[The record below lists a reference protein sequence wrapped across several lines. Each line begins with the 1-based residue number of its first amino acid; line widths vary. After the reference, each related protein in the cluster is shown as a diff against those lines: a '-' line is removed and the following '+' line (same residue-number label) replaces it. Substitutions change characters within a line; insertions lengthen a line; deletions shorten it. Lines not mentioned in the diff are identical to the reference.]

1 MTGSGRTGSGAA
13 AAASGAIR
21 RGVSLPGSDD
31 AGSKRGLTGIWRSGA
46 AALALALVLAPVALV
61 LAPAGGLASRAWAQD
76 AAAPP
81 ASILGTPA
89 GLLLAGIAAACAL
102 TAAGL
107 AVAFWRAE
115 RQRRRMQA
123 AFNAVPWPRQLVQR
137 DGSPLVSNPAFV
149 ERFGDCRRPLP
160 EVLAEQ
166 VATARSRHDVRRLAE
181 NAAAGIDGHV
191 EAQVIDPATGE
202 RIWLDVRAQPMPGMN
217 GLVAWVTED
226 ITARRQMQDILR
238 SEMARFV
245 DLLEHAPVGF
255 YSVDGGGRFL
265 FVNKTMTDWLDT
277 TPEKLTDGEIRLH
290 DLIPAAAAGGAPAYA
305 PFAAD
310 TIDAASNG
318 ESIASGPRE
327 VGFVG
332 PSGHRIETYVTQEVV
347 GGEDGQPLSTRSV
360 VRNLSDERQ
369 VRDALERSERR
380 FRRFFQQAPIGIA
393 LLDAQERVQEC
404 NAAFT
409 KLMGVAR
416 DAVVGQP
423 MPLLVRGADRPGL
436 ARLLARD
443 GDESTP
449 EVRPAA
455 EPDTVCRVFAT
466 PLDADGAGGRR
477 GLEREGHVLHLIDAT
492 EQKNLEEQFAQS
504 QKMQAVGQ
512 LAGGIAHDFNNLL
525 TAMIGFCDLLLLRH
539 RPGDQSFADLMQVK
553 QNANRA
559 ANLVRQ
565 LLAFSRQQTLRPT
578 VLSVTDVLQEL
589 MHLLRRL
596 IGENIQ
602 LDVIHGR
609 GLWAVKVDQGQLEQ
623 VIINLAVNARD
634 AMAEAG
640 GELAIRTSNR
650 ELSRPVKREGETVP
664 PGDYVLIEVADS
676 GCGIAQENLDR
687 IFEPF
692 FSTKA
697 VGAGTGLGLSTVY
710 GIVKQ
715 TGGFILVDSAPDVGT
730 NFQIYLPRY
739 RPAAGDP
746 AAAKA
751 VQAQVTDLTGMGT
764 LLLVEDE
771 EAVRAFSA
779 RALRK
784 KGYDVLEAS
793 SGEQALETMHAQGDK
808 VDLLIT
814 DVVMPNL
821 DGPTLVRRVRESHP
835 DLKVIFI
842 SGYTEDSFRRN
853 LGEES
858 DIHFLGKPFTLKQL
872 AGMVKDVLYADAS

>member
-1 MTGSGRTGSGAA
+1 
-13 AAASGAIR
+13 
-21 RGVSLPGSDD
+21 
-31 AGSKRGLTGIWRSGA
+31 
-46 AALALALVLAPVALV
+46 
-61 LAPAGGLASRAWAQD
+61 
-76 AAAPP
+76 
-81 ASILGTPA
+81 
-89 GLLLAGIAAACAL
+89 
-102 TAAGL
+102 
-107 AVAFWRAE
+107 
-115 RQRRRMQA
+115 
-123 AFNAVPWPRQLVQR
+123 
-137 DGSPLVSNPAFV
+137 
-149 ERFGDCRRPLP
+149 
-160 EVLAEQ
+160 
-166 VATARSRHDVRRLAE
+166 
-181 NAAAGIDGHV
+181 
-191 EAQVIDPATGE
+191 
-202 RIWLDVRAQPMPGMN
+202 
-217 GLVAWVTED
+217 
-226 ITARRQMQDILR
+226 
-238 SEMARFV
+238 
-245 DLLEHAPVGF
+245 
-255 YSVDGGGRFL
+255 
-265 FVNKTMTDWLDT
+265 
-277 TPEKLTDGEIRLH
+277 
-290 DLIPAAAAGGAPAYA
+290 
-305 PFAAD
+305 
-310 TIDAASNG
+310 
-318 ESIASGPRE
+318 
-327 VGFVG
+327 
-332 PSGHRIETYVTQEVV
+332 VV
-347 GGEDGQPLSTRSV
+347 GGEDGQPLATRSV

-393 LLDAQERVQEC
+393 LLDADGQVQEC
-404 NAAFT
+404 NGAFT
-409 KLMGVAR
+409 RLMGVAR
-416 DAVVGQP
+416 DAVAGQA
-423 MPLLVRGADRPGL
+423 MDRLVRAADRPGL
-436 ARLLARD
+436 RHALAPD
-443 GDESTP
+443 GGDSTP

-466 PLDADGAGGRR
+466 PLGAEGAGGARD
-477 GLEREGHVLHLIDAT
+477 LEREGHVLHLIDAT

-609 GLWAVKVDQGQLEQ
+609 GLWEVKVDQGQLEQ

-634 AMAEAG
+634 AMADG
-640 GELAIRTSNR
+640 GGDLAIRTRNQQ
-650 ELSRPVKREGETVP
+650 LTRPIKREGETVP

-692 FSTKA
+692 FSTKE
-697 VGAGTGLGLSTVY
+697 VGGGTGLGLSTVY

-715 TGGFILVDSAPDVGT
+715 TGGFILVDSQPGAGT
-730 NFQIYLPRY
+730 SFQIYLPRH
-739 RPAAGDP
+739 RPAAVEQ
-746 AAAKA
+746 AAVKSASG
-751 VQAQVTDLTGMGT
+751 QATDLTGMGT

-793 SGEQALETMHAQGDK
+793 SGEQALDLMQARGDTI
-808 VDLLIT
+808 DLLIT

-821 DGPTLVRRVRESHP
+821 DGPALVRRVRETHP
-835 DLKVIFI
+835 EVKVIFI

-872 AGMVKDVLYADAS
+872 AGMVKDVLYADAR

>member
-1 MTGSGRTGSGAA
+1 LVGAKGNCSVAAIAGFGIAGVGLVGVMTMAAAMMGAA
-13 AAASGAIR
+13 ARTAH
-21 RGVSLPGSDD
+21 
-31 AGSKRGLTGIWRSGA
+31 
-46 AALALALVLAPVALV
+46 
-61 LAPAGGLASRAWAQD
+61 AQD
-76 AAAPP
+76 AAAGASAGSGGPP
-81 ASILGTPA
+81 AVLVLAGVAAA
-89 GLLLAGIAAACAL
+89 GLLAAVVLGIAL
-102 TAAGL
+102 L
-107 AVAFWRAE
+107 RERRA
-115 RQRRRMQA
+115 RQRMEA
-123 AFNAVPWPRQLVQR
+123 AFNAVPWPRQLVR
-137 DGSPLVSNPAFV
+137 KDGTSLVSNPAFV
-149 ERFGDCRRPLP
+149 ARFGDRRRALP
-160 EVLAEQ
+160 DVLAEQ
-166 VATARSRHDVRRLAE
+166 VDDERAERDLRRLAA
-181 NAAAGIDGHV
+181 NAAAGVDGHV
-191 EAQVIDPATGE
+191 EVPVADPGSGE
-202 RIWLDVRAQPMPGMN
+202 RIWLDVRAQPMPGTH
-217 GLVAWVTED
+217 GLVAWLTED

-245 DLLEHAPVGF
+245 DLLEYAPVGF
-255 YSVDGGGRFL
+255 YSVDAEGRFL
-265 FVNKTMTDWLDT
+265 FVNKTMTDWLKT
-277 TPEKLTDGEIRLH
+277 SPEKLTSGQLRLH
-290 DLIPAAAAGGAPAYA
+290 DLIPDAAARGAPAYA

-310 TIDAASNG
+310 AEANGDAAA
-318 ESIASGPRE
+318 IGPRE

-332 PSGHRIETYVTQEVV
+332 PTGQRIETYVTQEVV

-393 LLDAQERVQEC
+393 LLDAEQRVQEC

-416 DAVVGQP
+416 DAVTGQP
-423 MPLLVRGADRPGL
+423 MPQLVRPGDRPGL
-436 ARLLARD
+436 ARVLAPEA
-443 GDESTP
+443 GGSTP

-466 PLDADGAGGRR
+466 PLDVDGAGGQR
-477 GLEREGHVLHLIDAT
+477 GLDREGHVLHLIDAT

-609 GLWAVKVDQGQLEQ
+609 GLWEVKVDQGQLEQ

-634 AMAEAG
+634 AMAEGG
-640 GELAIRTSNR
+640 GELAIRTSNQQ
-650 ELSRPVKREGETVP
+650 LTRPIKREGETVP

-692 FSTKA
+692 FSTKE

-715 TGGFILVDSAPDVGT
+715 TGGFILVESAPAVGT
-730 NFQIYLPRY
+730 NFQIYLPRHKQ
-739 RPAAGDP
+739 AASEAMPGKSP
-746 AAAKA
+746 
-751 VQAQVTDLTGMGT
+751 QSQVTDLTGMGT

-771 EAVRAFSA
+771 DAVRAFSA

-793 SGEQALETMHAQGDK
+793 SGEHALEVMGQQGDK
-808 VDLLIT
+808 IDLLIT

-821 DGPTLVRRVRESHP
+821 DGPTLVRRIRETHP
-835 DLKVIFI
+835 DVKVIFI

-872 AGMVKDVLYADAS
+872 AGMVKDVLYAEAR

>member
-1 MTGSGRTGSGAA
+1 MAIAVATAGLIGGTTPVRAQAVAGAA
-13 AAASGAIR
+13 AAG
-21 RGVSLPGSDD
+21 GWGSPLVLLL
-31 AGSKRGLTGIWRSGA
+31 AGLAG
-46 AALALALVLAPVALV
+46 ALALV
-61 LAPAGGLASRAWAQD
+61 AGGLAV
-76 AAAPP
+76 
-81 ASILGTPA
+81 ILIRT
-89 GLLLAGIAAACAL
+89 
-102 TAAGL
+102 
-107 AVAFWRAE
+107 
-115 RQRRRMQA
+115 QRGRVRMQA
-123 AFNAVPWPRQLVQR
+123 AFNAMPWPRQLGRR
-137 DGSPLVSNPAFV
+137 DGTPLVNNPAFV
-149 ERFGDCRRPLP
+149 ERFGDRRRALP

-166 VATARSRHDVRRLAE
+166 VDDDGARQELRRLAA
-181 NAAAGIDGHV
+181 NAAAGIGGHV
-191 EAQVIDPATGE
+191 EAPVWDPDSGE
-202 RIWLDVRAQPMPGMN
+202 RIWLDVRAQPMPDQD
-217 GLVAWVTED
+217 GLVAWLTED

-238 SEMARFV
+238 TEMARFV

-255 YSVDGGGRFL
+255 YSVDGDGRFL
-265 FVNKTMTDWLDT
+265 FVNKTLTDWLGT
-277 TPEKLTDGEIRLH
+277 TPEKLTDGHIRLH
-290 DLIPAAAAGGAPAYA
+290 DLIPEAATEGAPAHV
-305 PFAAD
+305 PFASEE
-310 TIDAASNG
+310 TVHAASG
-318 ESIASGPRE
+318 DAVTLGPRE
-327 VGFVG
+327 VVLVG
-332 PSGHRIETYVTQEVV
+332 PTGQRIETYITQEVV
-347 GGEDGQPLSTRSV
+347 GGEDGQPISTRSV

-369 VRDALERSERR
+369 VHDALERSERR
-380 FRRFFQQAPIGIA
+380 FRRFFQQSPVGIA
-393 LLDAQERVQEC
+393 LLDADGRVQEC
-404 NAAFT
+404 NAAFS
-409 KLMGVAR
+409 KLMGVSR

-423 MPLLVRGADRPGL
+423 AQQLVRPGDRAALGQAL
-436 ARLLARD
+436 SRD
-443 GDESTP
+443 GGGGRP

-466 PLDADGAGGRR
+466 PLDAEGAGGAR

-609 GLWAVKVDQGQLEQ
+609 SLWEVKVDQGQLEQ

-634 AMAEAG
+634 AMADGG
-640 GELAIRTSNR
+640 GELAIRTSNQQ
-650 ELSRPVKREGETVP
+650 LSRPLKREGETVP

-692 FSTKA
+692 FSTKE

-715 TGGFILVDSAPDVGT
+715 TGGFILVDSAPGVGT
-730 NFQIYLPRY
+730 NFQIYLPRHQQIASEHA
-739 RPAAGDP
+739 PTKSG
-746 AAAKA
+746 
-751 VQAQVTDLTGMGT
+751 QGQVTDLTGMGT

-784 KGYDVLEAS
+784 KGYTVLEAS
-793 SGEQALETMHAQGDK
+793 SGEHALDVMADQGDQ

-821 DGPTLVRRVRESHP
+821 DGPALVKRVRETRP
-835 DLKVIFI
+835 DVKVIFI

-853 LGEES
+853 LGEEA
-858 DIHFLGKPFTLKQL
+858 DTHFLGKPFTLKQL
-872 AGMVKDVLYADAS
+872 AGMVKDVLYADAR

>member
-1 MTGSGRTGSGAA
+1 MGVVRSAAVRAGTTAAAGAA
-13 AAASGAIR
+13 AAGGTARAQEAAGAAAA
-21 RGVSLPGSDD
+21 GSD
-31 AGSKRGLTGIWRSGA
+31 GTLELLVL
-46 AALALALVLAPVALV
+46 AALALAGALA
-61 LAPAGGLASRAWAQD
+61 AGGLALALRRERRA
-76 AAAPP
+76 
-81 ASILGTPA
+81 
-89 GLLLAGIAAACAL
+89 
-102 TAAGL
+102 
-107 AVAFWRAE
+107 RK
-115 RQRRRMQA
+115 RMEA
-123 AFNAVPWPRQLVQR
+123 AFNAVPWPRQLVRR
-137 DGSPLVSNPAFV
+137 DGTPLVSNPAFAA
-149 ERFGDCRRPLP
+149 RFGDRGRALP
-160 EVLAEQ
+160 DVLAAQ
-166 VATARSRHDVRRLAE
+166 VDDERAGRELRRLAD

-191 EAQVIDPATGE
+191 EAPVLDATSGE

-217 GLVAWVTED
+217 GLVAWLTED

-238 SEMARFV
+238 TEMARFV

-255 YSVDGGGRFL
+255 YSVDGEGHFL
-265 FVNKTMTDWLDT
+265 FVNKTMTDWLGT
-277 TPEKLTDGEIRLH
+277 TPETLTGGEIRLH
-290 DLIPAAAAGGAPAYA
+290 DLIPEAAAQGAPAYA
-305 PFAAD
+305 PFAPDPAGEAG
-310 TIDAASNG
+310 AA
-318 ESIASGPRE
+318 AVGPRE
-327 VGFVG
+327 VAFVG
-332 PSGHRIETYVTQEVV
+332 PTGQRIETYVTQEVV
-347 GGEDGQPLSTRSV
+347 GGEDGQPLTTRSV

-393 LLDAQERVQEC
+393 LLDADQRVQEC

-416 DAVVGQP
+416 DSVVGQP
-423 MPLLVRGADRPGL
+423 MPSLVRAGDRPGL
-436 ARLLARD
+436 AQALAPDAGR
-443 GDESTP
+443 STP

-466 PLDADGAGGRR
+466 AMDAHQGEARAGQ
-477 GLEREGHVLHLIDAT
+477 EREGHVLHLIDAT

-525 TAMIGFCDLLLLRH
+525 TAMVGFCDLLLLRH

-596 IGENIQ
+596 IGENIR

-609 GLWAVKVDQGQLEQ
+609 SLWEVKVDQGQLEQ

-634 AMAEAG
+634 AMAEGG
-640 GELAIRTSNR
+640 GELAIRTSNQQ
-650 ELSRPVKREGETVP
+650 LTRPLKREGETVP
-664 PGDYVLIEVADS
+664 PGDYVRIEVADS

-692 FSTKA
+692 FSTKE

-715 TGGFILVDSAPDVGT
+715 TGGFIVVDSAPGVGT
-730 NFQIYLPRY
+730 NFQIYLPRHSQ
-739 RPAAGDP
+739 AAGE
-746 AAAKA
+746 A
-751 VQAQVTDLTGMGT
+751 VAGKSAHSQVTDLTGMGT

-771 EAVRAFSA
+771 DAVRAFSA

-793 SGEQALETMHAQGDK
+793 SGEHALDVMEQQGDK

-821 DGPTLVRRVRESHP
+821 DGPALVRRVRETHP
-835 DLKVIFI
+835 DVKVIFI

>member
-1 MTGSGRTGSGAA
+1 MNGVWRYGAPSAAIAAVAGRADS
-13 AAASGAIR
+13 
-21 RGVSLPGSDD
+21 
-31 AGSKRGLTGIWRSGA
+31 AG
-46 AALALALVLAPVALV
+46 
-61 LAPAGGLASRAWAQD
+61 AQD
-76 AAAPP
+76 AAGGIQAGLLASPP
-81 ASILGTPA
+81 
-89 GLLLAGIAAACAL
+89 GLLLAGLATVFAL
-102 TAAGL
+102 AAAGL
-107 AVAFWRAE
+107 GLALVRAE
-115 RQRRRMQA
+115 RGRKRMQA
-123 AFNAVPWPRQLVQR
+123 AFNAVPWPRQLVDR
-137 DGSPLVSNPAFV
+137 DGVPLLSNPAFV
-149 ERFGDCRRPLP
+149 AQFGDRGLALP
-160 EVLAEQ
+160 DALADTVEDDG
-166 VATARSRHDVRRLAE
+166 ARQEVRRLAA
-181 NAAAGIDGHV
+181 NAAAGLDGHV
-191 EAQVIDPATGE
+191 EVPVPDPGGGAP
-202 RIWLDVRAQPMPGMN
+202 IWLDVRAQPMPGTN
-217 GLVAWVTED
+217 GLIAWLSED

-255 YSVDGGGRFL
+255 YSVDGDGRFR

-277 TPEKLTDGEIRLH
+277 SPEELTGGGLRLH
-290 DLIPAAAAGGAPAYA
+290 DLIPDAAAAGAPAHA
-305 PFAAD
+305 PFAAAD
-310 TIDAASNG
+310 VGAGLASDQT
-318 ESIASGPRE
+318 AYGPRE
-327 VGFVG
+327 VVFVG
-332 PSGHRIETYVTQEVV
+332 PTGQRIETYVTQEVV
-347 GGEDGQPLSTRSV
+347 GGEDGQPLTTRSV

-369 VRDALERSERR
+369 MRDALERSERR

-393 LLDAQERVQEC
+393 LLDADERVQEC
-404 NAAFT
+404 NDAFT
-409 KLMGVAR
+409 KLLGVAR

-423 MPLLVRGADRPGL
+423 MQGLVRAGDWPGL
-436 ARLLARD
+436 ARVLARGGVD
-443 GDESTP
+443 STP
-449 EVRPAA
+449 EIRPAA
-455 EPDTVCRVFAT
+455 EPDTVCRVYAT
-466 PLDADGAGGRR
+466 QLDTDGAGGS
-477 GLEREGHVLHLIDAT
+477 GAPTREGHVLHLIDAT

-602 LDVIHGR
+602 LDVVHGR
-609 GLWAVKVDQGQLEQ
+609 GIWDVKVDQGQLEQ

-634 AMAEAG
+634 AMAEGG
-640 GELAIRTSNR
+640 GELAIRTSNQQ
-650 ELSRPVKREGETVP
+650 LTRPLKREGETVP
-664 PGDYVLIEVADS
+664 PGDYVRIEVADS

-692 FSTKA
+692 FSTKE

-715 TGGFILVDSAPDVGT
+715 TGGFILVDSAPGVGT
-730 NFQIYLPRY
+730 NFQIYLPRHQ
-739 RPAAGDP
+739 AAVDP
-746 AAAKA
+746 AAARSG
-751 VQAQVTDLTGMGT
+751 QGQVTDLTGMGT

-771 EAVRAFSA
+771 DAVRAFSA

-784 KGYDVLEAS
+784 KGYDVIEAS
-793 SGEQALETMHAQGDK
+793 SGEQALEIMELQGDA

-821 DGPTLVRRVRESHP
+821 DGPTLVRRVREGRP
-835 DLKVIFI
+835 DVKVIFI

-853 LGEES
+853 LGEEA

-872 AGMVKDVLYADAS
+872 AGMVKDVLYADAG

>member
-1 MTGSGRTGSGAA
+1 VR
-13 AAASGAIR
+13 
-21 RGVSLPGSDD
+21 
-31 AGSKRGLTGIWRSGA
+31 
-46 AALALALVLAPVALV
+46 
-61 LAPAGGLASRAWAQD
+61 
-76 AAAPP
+76 
-81 ASILGTPA
+81 
-89 GLLLAGIAAACAL
+89 
-102 TAAGL
+102 
-107 AVAFWRAE
+107 
-115 RQRRRMQA
+115 
-123 AFNAVPWPRQLVQR
+123 R
-137 DGSPLVSNPAFV
+137 DGTPLVSNPAFAA
-149 ERFGDCRRPLP
+149 RFGDRGRALP
-160 EVLAEQ
+160 DVLAAQ
-166 VATARSRHDVRRLAE
+166 VDDERAGRELRRLAD

-191 EAQVIDPATGE
+191 EAPVLDATSGE

-217 GLVAWVTED
+217 GLVAWLTED

-238 SEMARFV
+238 TEMARFV

-255 YSVDGGGRFL
+255 YSVDGEGHFL
-265 FVNKTMTDWLDT
+265 FVNKTMTDWLGT
-277 TPEKLTDGEIRLH
+277 TPETLTGGEVRLH
-290 DLIPAAAAGGAPAYA
+290 DLIPEAAEQGAPAYA
-305 PFAAD
+305 PFAP
-310 TIDAASNG
+310 DAAG
-318 ESIASGPRE
+318 EGGAAAVGPRE
-327 VGFVG
+327 VAFVG
-332 PSGHRIETYVTQEVV
+332 PTGQRIETYVTQEVV
-347 GGEDGQPLSTRSV
+347 GGEDGQPLTTRSV

-393 LLDAQERVQEC
+393 LLDADQRVQEC

-416 DAVVGQP
+416 DGVVGQP
-423 MPLLVRGADRPGL
+423 MHSLVRAGDQPGL
-436 ARLLARD
+436 AKVLAPEA
-443 GDESTP
+443 GGSTP

-466 PLDADGAGGRR
+466 PLDAERRDGQPEH
-477 GLEREGHVLHLIDAT
+477 EREGHVLHLIDAT

-525 TAMIGFCDLLLLRH
+525 TAMVGFCDLLLLRH

-609 GLWAVKVDQGQLEQ
+609 SLWEVKVDQGQLEQ

-634 AMAEAG
+634 AMAEGG
-640 GELAIRTSNR
+640 GELAIRTSNQQ
-650 ELSRPVKREGETVP
+650 LTRPLKREGETVP
-664 PGDYVLIEVADS
+664 PGDYVRIEVADS

-692 FSTKA
+692 FSTKE

-715 TGGFILVDSAPDVGT
+715 TGGFILVDSAPGVGT
-730 NFQIYLPRY
+730 NFQIYLPRHQQT
-739 RPAAGDP
+739 AGE
-746 AAAKA
+746 AVAAKSA
-751 VQAQVTDLTGMGT
+751 QSQVTDLTGMGT

-771 EAVRAFSA
+771 DAVRAFSA

-793 SGEQALETMHAQGDK
+793 SGEHALDVMEQQGDK

-821 DGPTLVRRVRESHP
+821 DGPALVRRVRETHP
-835 DLKVIFI
+835 DVKVIFI

-872 AGMVKDVLYADAS
+872 AGMVKDVLYADAH

>member
-1 MTGSGRTGSGAA
+1 MGLHRFGAA
-13 AAASGAIR
+13 AS
-21 RGVSLPGSDD
+21 
-31 AGSKRGLTGIWRSGA
+31 A
-46 AALALALVLAPVALV
+46 AAAWFAVG
-61 LAPAGGLASRAWAQD
+61 APARAQD
-76 AAAPP
+76 AADGAGRAAAEPGVWT
-81 ASILGTPA
+81 STPV
-89 GLLLAGIAAACAL
+89 LLAAGVALACLL

-107 AVAFWRAE
+107 AVALLRA
-115 RQRRRMQA
+115 RREQIRMQA
-123 AFNAVPWPRQLVQR
+123 AFNAVPWPRQLVGR
-137 DGSPLVSNPAFV
+137 TGAPVLSNPAFV
-149 ERFGDCRRPLP
+149 ERFGDVRRALP
-160 EVLAEQ
+160 EALAAQ
-166 VATARSRHDVRRLAE
+166 VDDDGARQEIRRLAS
-181 NAAAGIDGHV
+181 NAAAGLGGHV
-191 EAQVIDPATGE
+191 EAPIVDPKSGE
-202 RIWLDVRAQPMPGMN
+202 RIWLDVRAQPMPGTGGM
-217 GLVAWVTED
+217 VAWLTED

-255 YSVDGGGRFL
+255 YSVDGDGRFL
-265 FVNKTMTDWLDT
+265 FVNKTMTDWLGAE
-277 TPEKLTDGEIRLH
+277 PERLTDGSIRLH
-290 DLIPAAAAGGAPAYA
+290 DLIPDARAQGAPAFA
-305 PFAAD
+305 PFAP
-310 TIDAASNG
+310 AAERAVAG
-318 ESIASGPRE
+318 PDPVTLGPRE
-327 VGFVG
+327 VTFVG
-332 PSGHRIETYVTQEVV
+332 PTGHRIETYVTQEVV
-347 GGEDGQPLSTRSV
+347 GGDDGQPLSTRSV

-380 FRRFFQQAPIGIA
+380 FRRFFAQAPVGIA
-393 LLDAQERVQEC
+393 LLDAGGRVQEC
-404 NAAFT
+404 NPAFT
-409 KLMGVAR
+409 RLMGVAR

-423 MPLLVRGADRPGL
+423 MARLVRAGDRPALEHAL
-436 ARLLARD
+436 APD
-443 GDESTP
+443 GGENRP

-466 PLDADGAGGRR
+466 ALDAAGTADVDGDERGG
-477 GLEREGHVLHLIDAT
+477 LVVHLIDAT

-609 GLWAVKVDQGQLEQ
+609 GLWDVKVDQGQLEQ

-634 AMAEAG
+634 AMAEGG
-640 GELAIRTSNR
+640 GELAIRTSNQQ
-650 ELSRPVKREGETVP
+650 LTRPIKREGETVP

-692 FSTKA
+692 FSTKE

-715 TGGFILVDSAPDVGT
+715 TGGFILVDSAPKVGT
-730 NFQIYLPRY
+730 NFQIYLPRHHH
-739 RPAAGDP
+739 
-746 AAAKA
+746 AAAEQSPAKA
-751 VQAQVTDLTGMGT
+751 PHGQVTDLTGMGT

-771 EAVRAFSA
+771 DAVRAFSA

-793 SGEQALETMHAQGDK
+793 SGEHALELMAEQGDK

-814 DVVMPNL
+814 DVVMPNV
-821 DGPTLVRRVRESHP
+821 DGPTLVRRVRETRP
-835 DLKVIFI
+835 EVKVIFI

-858 DIHFLGKPFTLKQL
+858 GIHFLGKPFTLKQL

>member
-1 MTGSGRTGSGAA
+1 MGVVRSAAVRAGTTAVAVAGAGGGTARAQEAAGAA
-13 AAASGAIR
+13 AA
-21 RGVSLPGSDD
+21 GSE
-31 AGSKRGLTGIWRSGA
+31 GTLELLVL
-46 AALALALVLAPVALV
+46 AALALAGALA
-61 LAPAGGLASRAWAQD
+61 AGGLALALGRERRAR
-76 AAAPP
+76 
-81 ASILGTPA
+81 T
-89 GLLLAGIAAACAL
+89 
-102 TAAGL
+102 
-107 AVAFWRAE
+107 
-115 RQRRRMQA
+115 RMEA
-123 AFNAVPWPRQLVQR
+123 AFNAVPWPRQLVR
-137 DGSPLVSNPAFV
+137 KDGTPLVSNPAFAA
-149 ERFGDCRRPLP
+149 RFGDCGRALP
-160 EVLAEQ
+160 DVLAAQ
-166 VATARSRHDVRRLAE
+166 VDDERAGRELRRLAD

-191 EAQVIDPATGE
+191 EAPVLDATSGE

-217 GLVAWVTED
+217 GLVAWLTED

-238 SEMARFV
+238 TEMARFV

-255 YSVDGGGRFL
+255 YSVDGEGHFL
-265 FVNKTMTDWLDT
+265 FVNKTMTDWLGT
-277 TPEKLTDGEIRLH
+277 TPETLTGGEVRLH
-290 DLIPAAAAGGAPAYA
+290 DLIPEAAEQGAPAYA
-305 PFAAD
+305 PFAPD
-310 TIDAASNG
+310 TAGEGGAA
-318 ESIASGPRE
+318 AVGPRE
-327 VGFVG
+327 VTFVG
-332 PSGHRIETYVTQEVV
+332 PTGQRIETYVTQEVV
-347 GGEDGQPLSTRSV
+347 GGEDGQPLTTRSV

-393 LLDAQERVQEC
+393 LLDADQRVQEC

-416 DAVVGQP
+416 DGVVGQP
-423 MPLLVRGADRPGL
+423 MHSLVRAGDQPGL
-436 ARLLARD
+436 AKVLAPEA
-443 GDESTP
+443 GGSTP

-466 PLDADGAGGRR
+466 PLDAERRDGQPEH
-477 GLEREGHVLHLIDAT
+477 EREGHVLHLIDAT

-525 TAMIGFCDLLLLRH
+525 TAMVGFCDLLLLRH

-609 GLWAVKVDQGQLEQ
+609 SLWEVKVDQGQLEQ

-634 AMAEAG
+634 AMAEGG
-640 GELAIRTSNR
+640 GELAIRTSNQQ
-650 ELSRPVKREGETVP
+650 LTRPLKREGETVP
-664 PGDYVLIEVADS
+664 PGDYVRIEVADS

-692 FSTKA
+692 FSTKE

-715 TGGFILVDSAPDVGT
+715 TGGFILVDSAPGVGT
-730 NFQIYLPRY
+730 NFQIYLPRHQQT
-739 RPAAGDP
+739 AGE
-746 AAAKA
+746 AVAAKSA
-751 VQAQVTDLTGMGT
+751 QSQVTDLTGMGT

-771 EAVRAFSA
+771 DAVRAFSA

-793 SGEQALETMHAQGDK
+793 SGEHALDVMEQQGDK

-821 DGPTLVRRVRESHP
+821 DGPALVRRVRETHP
-835 DLKVIFI
+835 DVKVIFI

-872 AGMVKDVLYADAS
+872 AGMVKDVLYADAH